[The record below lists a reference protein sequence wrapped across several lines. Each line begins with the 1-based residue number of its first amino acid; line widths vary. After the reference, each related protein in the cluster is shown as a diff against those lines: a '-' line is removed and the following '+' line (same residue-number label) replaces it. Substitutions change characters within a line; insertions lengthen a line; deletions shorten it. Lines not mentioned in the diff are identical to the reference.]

1 MRTAGAYRKD
11 EVLVQQ
17 HMDLVRRIAHH
28 LVGRLPA
35 SVHIE
40 DLVQAGAMGLLE
52 AARQYDAS
60 HGASFETYAGIRIR
74 GAMLDEVRR
83 QDWSPR
89 SAHRTSRE
97 ISAAIH
103 AVEMRTG
110 RRAEAR
116 DIAQQMGVDLD
127 EYHALLRKATE
138 SRVFNLEDLFG
149 PDADNGDTLPGD
161 SRGPA
166 GEFEDSSL
174 SAAVAAAIDGL
185 PERERTVLALYYD
198 EELNL
203 REIGEVLGVTESRVC
218 QIHSQALLRLRAKLT
233 DWKGAGSVSEA

>member
-1 MRTAGAYRKD
+1 MRAAEAHRQD
-11 EVLVQQ
+11 EALVRE
-17 HMDLVRRIAHH
+17 HMELVRRIAHH
-28 LVGRLPA
+28 LSVRLPA
-35 SVHIE
+35 SVQIE
-40 DLVQAGAMGLLE
+40 DLMQAGAMGLLD

-89 SAHRTSRE
+89 SSHRTMRE
-97 ISAAIH
+97 ISAAVR

-110 RRAEAR
+110 RGAEGREVAE
-116 DIAQQMGVDLD
+116 QMGVDLD
-127 EYHALLRKATE
+127 AYHAMLRKSTE
-138 SRVFNLEDLFG
+138 TKMFSLEDLFG
-149 PDADNGDTLPGD
+149 PDVDNGDSLPGD
-161 SRGPA
+161 APDPA
-166 GEFEDSSL
+166 GEYEEL
-174 SAAVAAAIDGL
+174 NRTEAIVGAIDTL

-218 QIHSQALLRLRAKLT
+218 QIHSQALVRLRSRLT
-233 DWKGAGSVSEA
+233 AWKSGTD

>member
-1 MRTAGAYRKD
+1 MG
-11 EVLVQQ
+11 
-17 HMDLVRRIAHH
+17 LVRRIAHH
-28 LVGRLPA
+28 LIGRLPA
-35 SVHIE
+35 SVQIE
-40 DLVQAGAMGLLE
+40 DLIQAGAMGLLE

-83 QDWSPR
+83 HDWSPR
-89 SAHRTSRE
+89 SAHRTMRE

-110 RRAEAR
+110 RRAEGR
-116 DIAQQMGVDLD
+116 EIAGQLGVDLD
-127 EYHALLRKATE
+127 AYHAMLRKSTE

-149 PDADNGDTLPGD
+149 PDVDGGDTLPGEG
-161 SRGPA
+161 RGPA
-166 GEFEDSSL
+166 AEYEDVRL
-174 SAAVAAAIDGL
+174 NAAIVEAIDDL
-185 PERERTVLALYYD
+185 PEREKTVLALYYD

-218 QIHSQALLRLRAKLT
+218 QIHSQALVRLRAKLT
-233 DWKGAGSVSEA
+233 EWQGAGGSGS

>member
-1 MRTAGAYRKD
+1 MRPAGAHD
-11 EVLVQQ
+11 ACEELVHK

-28 LVGRLPA
+28 LIGRLP
-35 SVHIE
+35 STVQIE
-40 DLVQAGAMGLLE
+40 DLMQAGAMGLLE
-52 AARQYDAS
+52 ASRKYDER

-89 SAHRTSRE
+89 SSHRAMRE
-97 ISAAIH
+97 ISAAIQ

-110 RRAEAR
+110 RSAAAAEVAR
-116 DIAQQMGVDLD
+116 ELGVDLD
-127 EYHALLRKATE
+127 SYHELIRKSTE
-138 SRVFNLEDLFG
+138 TRVFNVEDLFG
-149 PDADNGDTLPGD
+149 PDVDGDDALPGD
-161 SRGPA
+161 AKDPA
-166 GEFEDSSL
+166 SEYEDFSL
-174 SAAVAAAIDGL
+174 GSAVGKAIEHL

-218 QIHSQALLRLRAKLT
+218 QIHGQALARLRSRLT
-233 DWKGAGSVSEA
+233 DWQKEGQSE

>member
-1 MRTAGAYRKD
+1 MRPAEAYRQD
-11 EVLVQQ
+11 EALVQQ

-28 LVGRLPA
+28 LIRRLPA
-35 SVHIE
+35 NVQIE
-40 DLVQAGAMGLLE
+40 DLMQAGAMGLLE

-89 SAHRTSRE
+89 SAHRSMRE

-103 AVEMRTG
+103 AVESRTG
-110 RRAEAR
+110 RSAEAR
-116 DIAQQMGVDLD
+116 DVAQQMGVELD
-127 EYHALLRKATE
+127 AYHALLRKSTE
-138 SRVFNLEDLFG
+138 ARVFSLEDLFG
-149 PDADNGDTLPGD
+149 PDGDSGDTIPGD
-161 SRGPA
+161 APDPA
-166 GEFEDSSL
+166 GAYEDFTL
-174 SAAVAAAIDGL
+174 TEAIVDEIDKL

-203 REIGEVLGVTESRVC
+203 REIGEVLGVSESRVC
-218 QIHSQALLRLRAKLT
+218 QIHSQALVRLRSRLT
-233 DWKGAGSVSEA
+233 EWQVDGGSGG